1 MEIALIGD
9 IHTVLGFRLAGI
21 RKAFLIDEIKRQN
34 KKETIKGLFD
44 DGIGILLVTEKVY
57 QELGHELE
65 DANRFK
71 KGLMPIILEIP
82 DSSGPLADKID
93 PMRELIKRTVGF
105 EIA

>member
-21 RKAFLIDEIKRQN
+21 RKAFLIDEMKRQN
-34 KKETIKGLFD
+34 TKEIIKGLFD
-44 DGIGILLVTEKVY
+44 DDIGILLVTEKVY
-57 QELGHELE
+57 QELGNELE
-65 DANRFK
+65 EANRFK